1 METAIS
7 TLSQLPETKQQI
19 EVFASQLENGL
30 INGQIIASDLLR
42 FQKAMEKVFEKIK
55 PTLIENA
62 LNEIS
67 QYEKNSVIKGS
78 EFSIVEAGVKY
89 DYSECNDIEY
99 NTLTTQIEAIKST
112 LKDRETF
119 LKAIKEPLQ
128 MIDENSGEVYT
139 IYPPKK
145 TSTTTLKVTFK

>member
-7 TLSQLPETKQQI
+7 TLSQLPETKKQI

-67 QYEKNSVIKGS
+67 KFEKNPIIKGS

-89 DYSECNDIEY
+89 DYSDCNDLEY
-99 NTLTTQIEAIKST
+99 NSLSIQLEALKST

-119 LKAIKEPLQ
+119 LKSIKQPLQ
-128 MIDENSGEVYT
+128 LIDETSGECYT
-139 IYPPKK
+139 VYPPKK

>member
-19 EVFASQLENGL
+19 ETFAYSLEQGL
-30 INGQIIASDLLR
+30 NNGQIIASDLLR

-67 QYEKNSVIKGS
+67 KFEKNAVIKGS

-89 DYSECNDIEY
+89 DYSDCNDLEY
-99 NTLTTQIEAIKST
+99 NMLNTQLEALKST
-112 LKDRETF
+112 LKERETF
-119 LKAIKEPLQ
+119 LKAIKAPKQ
-128 MIDENSGEVYT
+128 MIDENSGEVYSV
-139 IYPPKK
+139 YPPKK
-145 TSTTTLKVTFK
+145 TSSTTLKVTFK

>member
-19 EVFASQLENGL
+19 ETFAYSLEQGL
-30 INGQIIASDLLR
+30 NNGQIIASDLLR

-67 QYEKNSVIKGS
+67 QYEKNTVIKGS

-89 DYSECNDIEY
+89 DYSNCNDIEY
-99 NTLTTQIEAIKST
+99 NMLNTQLEALKST

-119 LKAIKEPLQ
+119 LKSIKQNMQ
-128 MIDENSGEVYT
+128 MIDETSGEVYT

-145 TSTTTLKVTFK
+145 TSSTTLKVTFK

>member
-19 EVFASQLENGL
+19 ETFAHSLEQGL
-30 INGQIIASDLLR
+30 NNGQIIASDLLR

-67 QYEKNSVIKGS
+67 KFEKNAVIKGS

-89 DYSECNDIEY
+89 DYSDCNDIEY
-99 NTLTTQIEAIKST
+99 NSLTTQIEALKSA

-119 LKAIKEPLQ
+119 LKAIKAPMQ

-139 IYPPKK
+139 ICPPKK
-145 TSTTTLKVTFK
+145 TSSTTLKVTFK

>member
-19 EVFASQLENGL
+19 ETFAYSLEQGL
-30 INGQIIASDLLR
+30 NNGQIIASDLLR

-67 QYEKNSVIKGS
+67 QYEKNTVIKGS

-89 DYSECNDIEY
+89 DYSECNDIEH
-99 NTLTTQIEAIKST
+99 NKLTIQIEALKSA

-119 LKAIKEPLQ
+119 LKAIKAPMQ

-139 IYPPKK
+139 IFPPKK
-145 TSTTTLKVTFK
+145 TSSTTLKVTFK

>member
-7 TLSQLPETKQQI
+7 TLSQLPETKKQI
-19 EVFASQLENGL
+19 ETFAYSLEQGL
-30 INGQIIASDLLR
+30 NNGQIVASDLLR

-67 QYEKNSVIKGS
+67 QYEKNTVIKGS

-89 DYSECNDIEY
+89 DYSNCNDIEY
-99 NTLTTQIEAIKST
+99 NTLNTQLECLKST

-119 LKAIKEPLQ
+119 LKSIKEPLQ
-128 MIDENSGEVYT
+128 MIDETSGEVYT

-145 TSTTTLKVTFK
+145 TSSTTLKVTFK

>member
-19 EVFASQLENGL
+19 ETFAHSLEQGL
-30 INGQIIASDLLR
+30 NNGQIVASDLLR
-42 FQKAMEKVFEKIK
+42 FQKAMEKVFDKIK

-67 QYEKNSVIKGS
+67 NYEKNAVIKGS

-99 NTLTTQIEAIKST
+99 NMLNTQLEALKST

-119 LKAIKEPLQ
+119 LKAIKAPMQ

-139 IYPPKK
+139 ICPPKK
-145 TSTTTLKVTFK
+145 TSSTTLKVTFK

>member
-19 EVFASQLENGL
+19 ETFAYSLEQGL
-30 INGQIIASDLLR
+30 NNGQIIASDLLR

-89 DYSECNDIEY
+89 DYSNCNDLEY
-99 NTLTTQIEAIKST
+99 NTLNTQLEALKST

-119 LKAIKEPLQ
+119 LKSIKQPLQ
-128 MIDENSGEVYT
+128 MIDENSGEVYI

-145 TSTTTLKVTFK
+145 SSTTTLKVTFK

>member
-1 METAIS
+1 MDTAIS
-7 TLSQLPETKQQI
+7 TLSQLPETKKQI
-19 EVFASQLENGL
+19 EVFASQLEQGL
-30 INGQIIASDLLR
+30 VNGQIVASDLLR

-62 LNEIS
+62 LEEIS

-89 DYSECNDIEY
+89 DFSDCNDMEHASLCVALD
-99 NTLTTQIEAIKST
+99 TAKEALKQRESFLKT
-112 LKDRETF
+112 LK
-119 LKAIKEPLQ
+119 EPMQ

-139 IYPPKK
+139 VYPPKK

>member
-19 EVFASQLENGL
+19 ETFAYSLEQGL
-30 INGQIIASDLLR
+30 NNGQIIASDLLR

-89 DYSECNDIEY
+89 DYSNCNDPVY
-99 NTLTTQIEAIKST
+99 NEHLHNLENAKER
-112 LKDRETF
+112 LKERETF
-119 LKAIKEPLQ
+119 LKCIKEP
-128 MIDENSGEVYT
+128 MHFINEDTGEELT
-139 IYPPKK
+139 LYPPKK
-145 TSTTTLKVTFK
+145 TSSTTLKVTFK

>member
-19 EVFASQLENGL
+19 ETFAYSLEQGL
-30 INGQIIASDLLR
+30 NNGQIVASDLLR

-89 DYSECNDIEY
+89 DYSNCNDIEY
-99 NTLTTQIEAIKST
+99 NTLNTQLEAIKST

-119 LKAIKEPLQ
+119 LKSIKEPMQ

-139 IYPPKK
+139 ICPPKK
-145 TSTTTLKVTFK
+145 TSSTTLKVTFK

>member
-19 EVFASQLENGL
+19 ETFAYSLEQGL
-30 INGQIIASDLLR
+30 INGQIVASDLLR

-89 DYSECNDIEY
+89 DYSDCNDLEY
-99 NTLTTQIEAIKST
+99 NTLTIQLEALKST

-119 LKAIKEPLQ
+119 LKAIKQPLQ
-128 MIDENSGEVYT
+128 MVDETSGECYT
-139 IYPPKK
+139 LYPPKK

>member
-19 EVFASQLENGL
+19 ETFANQLEQGL
-30 INGQIIASDLLR
+30 INGQIIPTDLLR

-55 PTLIENA
+55 PTLIESA
-62 LNEIS
+62 IS
-67 QYEKNSVIKGS
+67 EVEQYEKNAVIKGS

-89 DYSECNDIEY
+89 DYSGCNDLEY
-99 NTLTTQIEAIKST
+99 NMLNNQLEAIKST

-119 LKAIKEPLQ
+119 LKSIKEPLQ

>member
-19 EVFASQLENGL
+19 ETFAYSLEQGL
-30 INGQIIASDLLR
+30 NNGQIIASDLLR

-55 PTLIENA
+55 PTLIENS

-89 DYSECNDIEY
+89 DYSECNDLEY
-99 NTLTTQIEAIKST
+99 NMLNTQLEALKST
-112 LKDRETF
+112 LKERETF
-119 LKAIKEPLQ
+119 LKAIKAPMQ
-128 MIDENSGEVYT
+128 MIDENSGECFT

-145 TSTTTLKVTFK
+145 TSSTTLKVTFK

>member
-19 EVFASQLENGL
+19 ETFAYSLEQGL
-30 INGQIIASDLLR
+30 NNGQIIASDLLR

-67 QYEKNSVIKGS
+67 KFEKNAVIKGS

-99 NTLTTQIEAIKST
+99 NMLTTQIEAIKST

-119 LKAIKEPLQ
+119 LKAIKAPMQ
-128 MIDENSGEVYT
+128 MIDENSGECFT
-139 IYPPKK
+139 INPPKK
-145 TSTTTLKVTFK
+145 SSSTTLKVTFK

>member
-7 TLSQLPETKQQI
+7 TLSQLPETKKQI
-19 EVFASQLENGL
+19 ETFANQLEQGL
-30 INGQIIASDLLR
+30 INGQIIPTDLLR

-55 PTLIENA
+55 PTLIESA
-62 LNEIS
+62 IS
-67 QYEKNSVIKGS
+67 EVKNYEKNAIIKGS
-78 EFSIVEAGVKY
+78 EFSIVEAGTKY
-89 DYSECNDIEY
+89 DYSNCNDFEY
-99 NTLTTQIEAIKST
+99 NMLNTQLEALKST

-119 LKAIKEPLQ
+119 LKSIKEPLQ
-128 MIDENSGEVYT
+128 MIDELTGEVYA

>member
-19 EVFASQLENGL
+19 ETFAYSLEQGL

-67 QYEKNSVIKGS
+67 NYEKNAVIKGS

-89 DYSECNDIEY
+89 DYSECNDLEY
-99 NTLTTQIEAIKST
+99 NTLTTQLEALKST

-119 LKAIKEPLQ
+119 LKAIKAPMQ

-139 IYPPKK
+139 INPPKK
-145 TSTTTLKVTFK
+145 TSSTTLKVTFK

>member
-1 METAIS
+1 
-7 TLSQLPETKQQI
+7 
-19 EVFASQLENGL
+19 
-30 INGQIIASDLLR
+30 
-42 FQKAMEKVFEKIK
+42 MEKVFEKIK

-67 QYEKNSVIKGS
+67 KFEKNAVIKGS

-99 NTLTTQIEAIKST
+99 NMLTIQIEALKST

-119 LKAIKEPLQ
+119 LKAIKAPMQ
-128 MIDENSGEVYT
+128 MIDETSGEVYT

-145 TSTTTLKVTFK
+145 TSSTTLKVTFK

>member
-19 EVFASQLENGL
+19 ETFAYSLEQGL
-30 INGQIIASDLLR
+30 NNGQIVASDLLR

-67 QYEKNSVIKGS
+67 NYEKNAVIKGS

-89 DYSECNDIEY
+89 DYSECNDIEH
-99 NTLTTQIEAIKST
+99 NTLTTQIEAIKSA

-119 LKAIKEPLQ
+119 LKAIKAPMQ

-139 IYPPKK
+139 ICPPKK
-145 TSTTTLKVTFK
+145 TSSTTLKVTFK

>member
-19 EVFASQLENGL
+19 ETFANQLEQGL
-30 INGQIIASDLLR
+30 INGQIVASDLLR
-42 FQKAMEKVFEKIK
+42 FQKAMEKVFDKIK

-67 QYEKNSVIKGS
+67 NYEKNAVIKGS

-89 DYSECNDIEY
+89 DYSDCNDIEHNIL
-99 NTLTTQIEAIKST
+99 NTQLEALKST

-119 LKAIKEPLQ
+119 LKSIKEPLQ
-128 MIDENSGEVYT
+128 MIDETSGEVYT

-145 TSTTTLKVTFK
+145 TSSTTLKVTFK

>member
-19 EVFASQLENGL
+19 ETFAYSLEQGL
-30 INGQIIASDLLR
+30 NNGQIVASDLLR

-89 DYSECNDIEY
+89 DYSNCNDIEY
-99 NTLTTQIEAIKST
+99 NTLNTQLEAIKST

-119 LKAIKEPLQ
+119 LKSIKEPLQ
-128 MIDENSGEVYT
+128 MIDKNSGEVYT

-145 TSTTTLKVTFK
+145 TSSTTLKVTFK

>member
-19 EVFASQLENGL
+19 ETFAYSLEQGL
-30 INGQIIASDLLR
+30 NNGQIVASDLLR

-67 QYEKNSVIKGS
+67 QYEKNTIIKGS

-89 DYSECNDIEY
+89 DYSNCNDIEY
-99 NTLTTQIEAIKST
+99 NTLNTQLEAIKST

-119 LKAIKEPLQ
+119 LKAIKAPMQ

-139 IYPPKK
+139 ICPPKK
-145 TSTTTLKVTFK
+145 TSSTTLKVTFK

>member
-7 TLSQLPETKQQI
+7 TLSQLPETKKQI
-19 EVFASQLENGL
+19 ETFAYSLEQGL
-30 INGQIIASDLLR
+30 INGQIVASDLLR

-62 LNEIS
+62 LQEIS
-67 QYEKNSVIKGS
+67 QYEKNTSIKGT

-89 DYSECNDIEY
+89 DYSDCNDLEY
-99 NTLTTQIEAIKST
+99 NTLTIQIEALKST
-112 LKDRETF
+112 LKERETF
-119 LKAIKEPLQ
+119 LKAIKQPIQ
-128 MIDENSGEVYT
+128 MIDETSGECYT

>member
-7 TLSQLPETKQQI
+7 TLSQLPETKKQI

-30 INGQIIASDLLR
+30 TNGQIVASDLLR

-89 DYSECNDIEY
+89 DYSDCKDLEY
-99 NTLTTQIEAIKST
+99 NTLSIQLEALKST

-119 LKAIKEPLQ
+119 LKAIKQPLQ
-128 MIDENSGEVYT
+128 MVDETSGECYT

>member
-19 EVFASQLENGL
+19 ETFAHSLEQGL
-30 INGQIIASDLLR
+30 NNGQIIASDLLR

-89 DYSECNDIEY
+89 DYSNCNDPVY
-99 NTLTTQIEAIKST
+99 NEHFQNLENAKER
-112 LKDRETF
+112 LKERETF
-119 LKAIKEPLQ
+119 LKCIKEP
-128 MIDENSGEVYT
+128 MHFINEDTGEAIT
-139 IYPPKK
+139 LYPPKK
-145 TSTTTLKVTFK
+145 TSSTTLKVTFK

>member
-7 TLSQLPETKQQI
+7 TLSQLPDTKKQI

-30 INGQIIASDLLR
+30 INGQIVASDLLR

-89 DYSECNDIEY
+89 DYSDCNDLEY
-99 NTLTTQIEAIKST
+99 KALEFTMEKAKGAVKQ
-112 LKDRETF
+112 RESF
-119 LKAIKEPLQ
+119 LKTLKEPLEV
-128 MIDENSGEVYT
+128 IDETSGECYT

-145 TSTTTLKVTFK
+145 SSTTTLKVTFK

>member
-19 EVFASQLENGL
+19 ETFAYSLEQGL

-67 QYEKNSVIKGS
+67 NYEKNAVIKGS

-89 DYSECNDIEY
+89 DYSECNDLEY
-99 NTLTTQIEAIKST
+99 NTLTTQIEALKST

-119 LKAIKEPLQ
+119 LKAIKAPMQ

-139 IYPPKK
+139 INPPKK
-145 TSTTTLKVTFK
+145 TSSTTLKVTFK

>member
-19 EVFASQLENGL
+19 ETFAHSLEQGL
-30 INGQIIASDLLR
+30 NNGQIVASDLLR
-42 FQKAMEKVFEKIK
+42 FQKAMEKVFDKIK

-67 QYEKNSVIKGS
+67 NYEKNAVIKGS

-99 NTLTTQIEAIKST
+99 NMLNTQLEALKST

-119 LKAIKEPLQ
+119 LKSIKAPMQ
-128 MIDENSGEVYT
+128 MIDKNSGEVYSV
-139 IYPPKK
+139 YPPKK
-145 TSTTTLKVTFK
+145 TSSTTLKVTFK

>member
-19 EVFASQLENGL
+19 ETFAYSLEQGL
-30 INGQIIASDLLR
+30 NNGQIIASDLLR

-89 DYSECNDIEY
+89 DYSNCNDLEY
-99 NTLTTQIEAIKST
+99 NTINTQLECLKST

-119 LKAIKEPLQ
+119 LKSIKEPLQ
-128 MIDENSGEVYT
+128 MIDEGSGEVYT

-145 TSTTTLKVTFK
+145 TSSTTLKVTFK

>member
-19 EVFASQLENGL
+19 ETFAYSLEQGL
-30 INGQIIASDLLR
+30 NNGQIIASDLLR

-89 DYSECNDIEY
+89 DYSNCNDLEY
-99 NTLTTQIEAIKST
+99 NMLNTQLEALKST

-119 LKAIKEPLQ
+119 LKSIKEPLQ
-128 MIDENSGEVYT
+128 MIDEASGEVYT
-139 IYPPKK
+139 ICPPKK
-145 TSTTTLKVTFK
+145 TSSTTLKVTFK

>member
-1 METAIS
+1 
-7 TLSQLPETKQQI
+7 
-19 EVFASQLENGL
+19 
-30 INGQIIASDLLR
+30 LLR

-67 QYEKNSVIKGS
+67 KFEKNAVIKGS

-89 DYSECNDIEY
+89 DYSNCNDLKHIVL
-99 NTLTTQIEAIKST
+99 NTQLECLKSA

-119 LKAIKEPLQ
+119 LKSIKEPLQ
-128 MIDENSGEVYT
+128 MIDEGSGEVYT

-145 TSTTTLKVTFK
+145 TSSTTLKVTFK

>member
-19 EVFASQLENGL
+19 ETFAYSLEQGL

-42 FQKAMEKVFEKIK
+42 FQKAMEKVFDKIK

-67 QYEKNSVIKGS
+67 NFEKNPIIKGS

-89 DYSECNDIEY
+89 DYSDCNDLEY
-99 NTLTTQIEAIKST
+99 NSLSIQLEALKST

-119 LKAIKEPLQ
+119 LKSIKQPMQ
-128 MIDENSGEVYT
+128 MIDENSGEVFT

-145 TSTTTLKVTFK
+145 SSTTTLKVTFK

>member
-7 TLSQLPETKQQI
+7 TLSQLPETKKQI

-67 QYEKNSVIKGS
+67 QYEKNSIIKGS

-89 DYSECNDIEY
+89 DYSDCNDLEY
-99 NTLTTQIEAIKST
+99 NTLIIQLEALKST

-119 LKAIKEPLQ
+119 LKAIKQPMQ
-128 MIDENSGEVYT
+128 MVDENSGECYT

-145 TSTTTLKVTFK
+145 SSTTTLKVTFK

>member
-19 EVFASQLENGL
+19 ETFAHSLEQGL
-30 INGQIIASDLLR
+30 NNGQIIASDLLR

-89 DYSECNDIEY
+89 DYSNCNDPVY
-99 NTLTTQIEAIKST
+99 NEHFQTLENAKER
-112 LKDRETF
+112 LKERETF
-119 LKAIKEPLQ
+119 LKCIKEP
-128 MIDENSGEVYT
+128 MHFINEDTGEAIT
-139 IYPPKK
+139 LYPPKK
-145 TSTTTLKVTFK
+145 SSSTTLKVTFK

>member
-19 EVFASQLENGL
+19 ETFAHSLEQGL
-30 INGQIIASDLLR
+30 NNGQIIASDLLR

-67 QYEKNSVIKGS
+67 QYEKNTIIKGS

-89 DYSECNDIEY
+89 DYSNCNDLEY
-99 NTLTTQIEAIKST
+99 NTLNTQLEALKST

-119 LKAIKEPLQ
+119 LKSIKHPLQ
-128 MIDENSGEVYT
+128 MIDENSGEVYI

-145 TSTTTLKVTFK
+145 SSTTTLKVTFK

>member
-7 TLSQLPETKQQI
+7 TLSQLPETKKQI

-30 INGQIIASDLLR
+30 INGQIIPTDLLR

-55 PTLIENA
+55 QTLIESA
-62 LNEIS
+62 IS
-67 QYEKNSVIKGS
+67 EVEHYEKNAVIKGS

-89 DYSECNDIEY
+89 DYSDCNDLEY
-99 NTLTTQIEAIKST
+99 NSLSIQLEALKST

-119 LKAIKEPLQ
+119 LKSIKEPLQ
-128 MIDENSGEVYT
+128 LIDETSGECYT

-145 TSTTTLKVTFK
+145 SSTTTLKVTFK

>member
-19 EVFASQLENGL
+19 ETFAYSLEQGL
-30 INGQIIASDLLR
+30 NNGQIIASDLLR

-89 DYSECNDIEY
+89 DYSNCNDPVY
-99 NTLTTQIEAIKST
+99 NEHFQNLENAKER
-112 LKDRETF
+112 LKERETF
-119 LKAIKEPLQ
+119 LKCIKEP
-128 MIDENSGEVYT
+128 MHFINEDTGEAIT
-139 IYPPKK
+139 LCPPKK